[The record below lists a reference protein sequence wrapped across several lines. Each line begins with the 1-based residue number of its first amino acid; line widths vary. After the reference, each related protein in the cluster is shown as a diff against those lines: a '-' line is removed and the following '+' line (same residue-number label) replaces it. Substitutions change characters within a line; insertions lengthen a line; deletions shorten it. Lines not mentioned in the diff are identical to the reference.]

1 MPSHPLTNFEIQK
14 YYQRKPKFNNVDIS
28 LESLVTHWVAIY
40 VENNVATYFDS
51 IGDKH
56 FP

>member
-1 MPSHPLTNFEIQK
+1 MPSHPLINFEIQR
-14 YYQRKPKFNNVDIS
+14 YYQCKPKFNNVDIS

-40 VENNVATYFDS
+40 VKNNVATYFDS